1 MKTEATAS
9 NIFKEAEKYNLD
21 LVIVLGIS
29 NNENTVMIHNAI
41 SDLEASAVIKSFLI
55 TLETSILEE
64 LYARTK
70 RSLN

>member
-9 NIFKEAEKYNLD
+9 NIFKEAEKYDLD